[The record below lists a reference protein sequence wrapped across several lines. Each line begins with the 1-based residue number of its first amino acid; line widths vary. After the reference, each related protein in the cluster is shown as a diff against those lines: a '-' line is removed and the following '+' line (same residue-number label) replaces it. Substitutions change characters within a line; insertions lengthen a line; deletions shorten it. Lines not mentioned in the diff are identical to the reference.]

1 MGLRRSTIAA
11 PIWTSAA
18 REIRASS
25 GALHKAI
32 ENNFL
37 QATPDCHALL
47 AGERTTFRCWDR
59 QSASRT
65 DSSSGEIDKKGAPYP
80 RTPMKVDPAKL
91 SLSNF
96 IAGETSDPLA
106 APPSFTHWMRAGA
119 FAAELYEPELLATAD
134 ARTTI
139 SYNGKPRSV
148 INLCSYNY
156 LGLANRPEV
165 IAAAHEA
172 LKTYG
177 LGACGSPMLSG
188 MTNLH
193 RELERRVATFL
204 GREDAMLFNSGFGGA
219 LGTISGLLRKT
230 DVAILDNRSHLSL
243 RDGALLARCRAEKFE
258 HNDAGSLEAALQRHR
273 GRRQLVIVEGIY
285 SMDGDFGNLKE
296 LIEVAELHGARVFV
310 DEAHSMLACGNHG
323 RGAAEM
329 FGVEDRIPLIYGT
342 FSKAFGALGGFV
354 AGSRETVQYL
364 RFYAH
369 PYVYSCALPAV
380 VVAAILKALDIG
392 TSEWNLQKQL
402 WENAEYFH
410 KQLRGLGID
419 TGRSTTY
426 IMPIVIGDRERM
438 YRLGHQL
445 RRRGLWVA
453 PVDYPAVPQNKIC
466 FRACVTANHTR
477 ADLDEALN
485 ILSDVL
491 SADSKVKAAA
501 FRLRCKVSELSLRM
515 TS

>member
-1 MGLRRSTIAA
+1 MRCFSIADL
-11 PIWTSAA
+11 AA
-18 REIRASS
+18 RWEQFPACYGRRMSPFWTIDRT
-25 GALHKAI
+25 LVC
-32 ENNFL
+32 
-37 QATPDCHALL
+37 AT
-47 AGERTTFRCWDR
+47 
-59 QSASRT
+59 
-65 DSSSGEIDKKGAPYP
+65 
-80 RTPMKVDPAKL
+80 
-91 SLSNF
+91 
-96 IAGETSDPLA
+96 
-106 APPSFTHWMRAGA
+106 
-119 FAAELYEPELLATAD
+119 
-134 ARTTI
+134 
-139 SYNGKPRSV
+139 
-148 INLCSYNY
+148 
-156 LGLANRPEV
+156 
-165 IAAAHEA
+165 
-172 LKTYG
+172 
-177 LGACGSPMLSG
+177 
-188 MTNLH
+188 
-193 RELERRVATFL
+193 
-204 GREDAMLFNSGFGGA
+204 
-219 LGTISGLLRKT
+219 
-230 DVAILDNRSHLSL
+230 
-243 RDGALLARCRAEKFE
+243 ARCRAEKFE

-296 LIEVAELHGARVFV
+296 LIEVAESHGARVFV

-354 AGSRETVQYL
+354 AGSKETVQYL

-410 KQLRGLGID
+410 KQLRSLCID
-419 TGRSTTY
+419 AGRSTTY

-485 ILSDVL
+485 ILEDTL
-491 SADSKVKAAA
+491 RGAESKMKSAA
-501 FRLRCKVSELSLRM
+501 FRLRCKMSELALRM